1 MKIPF
6 NKPHFTGSEV
16 YHLSNAAML
25 GRLSG
30 NGTYTQKCHAFFE
43 ERYAVPKVLLTTSC
57 TDALEMAALLC
68 RVAPGDEVIMP
79 SYTFVSTANAFALR
93 GARIVFA
100 DSGSDNPNVGPEEIE
115 KLITT
120 RTRVIVVMHYG
131 GIACDMDR
139 IMAIA
144 NQYNLLVVEDAAQCI
159 EATYKG
165 KQLGTIGH
173 LGTFS
178 FHETKNITCG
188 EGGMLL
194 VNDPSMISA
203 AEIIWEKGTNRAAF
217 ARGEVEKYEWVSLGS
232 SFLPNELTAAFL
244 YAQLESVEEI
254 QKKRLKIWNSYRE
267 EFQKADLSEQIML
280 PIIPDFAM
288 HNAHLFYITVKD
300 QGTRDEL
307 LTHLHDKGI
316 HAVFHYLALH
326 RSPYFR
332 DVQDVGYDDLHDM
345 GNNDELNRFTN
356 AERFAST
363 LLRLPFYYDI
373 TDEEIRYVTENIR
386 AFFKS

>member
-1 MKIPF
+1 MNIPF
-6 NKPHFTGSEV
+6 NKPHLTGREV

-30 NGTYTQKCHAFFE
+30 NGSYTQKCHAFFE
-43 ERYAVPKVLLTTSC
+43 ERYHAPKALLTTSC
-57 TDALEMAALLC
+57 TDALELAALLC
-68 RVAPGDEVIMP
+68 RIVPGDEVIMP

-93 GARIVFA
+93 GATIVFA
-100 DSGSDNPNVGPEEIE
+100 DSQQGSPNVSSEEIR
-115 KLITT
+115 KLVTS
-120 RTRVIVVMHYG
+120 RTKVIVVMHYG
-131 GIACDMDR
+131 GIACDMDS

-144 NQYNLLVVEDAAQCI
+144 RQHNLIVVEDAAQCI

-194 VNDPSMISA
+194 INDPSLITA
-203 AEIIWEKGTNRAAF
+203 AETIWEKGTNRAAF
-217 ARGEVEKYEWVSLGS
+217 ARGETSKYEWVSLGS

-244 YAQLESVEEI
+244 FAQLESIDDI
-254 QKKRLKIWNSYRE
+254 QKQRLKVWKTYAEKIRQLNLE
-267 EFQKADLSEQIML
+267 EHITL
-280 PIIPDFAM
+280 PYIPDFAQ

-300 QGTRDEL
+300 STTRDRL
-307 LTHLHDKGI
+307 LTFLQNKGI
-316 HAVFHYLALH
+316 QAVFHYLALH
-326 RSPYFR
+326 KSPYYAS
-332 DVQDVGYDDLHDM
+332 VHESICLAH
-345 GNNDELNRFTN
+345 

-363 LLRLPFYYDI
+363 LLRLPFYFSI
-373 TDEEIRYVTENIR
+373 TQEEISYVTESIG
-386 AFFKS
+386 AFFNAQPTTES